1 MYKVLIGEKW
11 KGATTLWKDKET
23 LNTVVIIWVT
33 FPVLSQTLECVGP
46 SWRHLGRKLRICGLA
61 GFPGL
66 LKGFMSLWAH
76 SLCFLFVTQDVSSQ
90 LLLWLSAA
98 QDSPPLLMD
107 SNLQGE
113 KPNQQKTKPPNSLW
127 KVAAAV
133 VFYESNRKIIRTEVG
148 IRILGCCYDT
158 SDHMVW
164 GKHVR
169 SWYFTDKCLP

>member
-46 SWRHLGRKLRICGLA
+46 RWRHLGRKFRICGLV

-76 SLCFLFVTQDVSSQ
+76 SLLFVCNPRCELSIATLAICSSG
-90 LLLWLSAA
+90 
-98 QDSPPLLMD
+98 SPPLLMD

-169 SWYFTDKCLP
+169 SWYFTEKCLP